1 VTEPDVS
8 REMGRHTTKTL
19 KRRYDLRGDMSADR
33 SVLRQAIE
41 RGERD
46 GGAIEFKERLTRE
59 VHLADGRKESLAA
72 QLRHRVLSGDGEAT
86 YVVGVTDD
94 GGIAGIPPERFS
106 ETMDVLSLLA
116 EEADAHIHDV
126 ETWGVTADETADDR
140 RSVEAAGD
148 PGAVHRDDGDDR
160 GLVGIATIREGSVL
174 ETDDAHVVV
183 GTAGH
188 VDHGKST
195 LVGSLVTGQADDGQG
210 GTRGFLDVQPHEIER
225 GLSAD
230 LSYAV
235 YGFDDGDPVRMD
247 NPHRKQDRARIVE
260 EADRLVSFVDTVGH
274 EPWLRTTIRGLVGQ
288 RIDYGLLVVAADD
301 GPTRTTRE
309 HLGILL
315 ATELPTIVAVTK
327 TDLVSEE
334 RIEEVSREIESL
346 LRDVDRTPL
355 SVERHG
361 VATAL
366 DEIGESVVPI
376 VRTSAV
382 SGDGL
387 GNLDTLFASLPKR
400 STPDREEFRMY
411 VDRSY
416 DVKGVG
422 AVASG
427 TVNSGAV
434 ETGDELLV
442 GPMAD
447 GSFREVE
454 VRSIEMHYH
463 RVDRATAGRIVGI
476 ALKGIPES
484 SLERGMVLLPRT
496 ADPEPVREF
505 EAEVV
510 VLNHPTRIQSGYEPV
525 VHLETASEAAEFTP
539 EDGRLLPGDTGR
551 TRVRFK
557 FRPYLVEEGQRFVF
571 REGSSKGVGTVTGVG
586 AGSEPAPADD

>member
-1 VTEPDVS
+1 
-8 REMGRHTTKTL
+8 
-19 KRRYDLRGDMSADR
+19 MSADR
-33 SVLRQAIE
+33 SALRRAIE

-59 VHLADGRKESLAA
+59 VHLAEGRMESLVA

-86 YVVGVTDD
+86 YVLGVTDD
-94 GGIAGIPPERFS
+94 GGLAGIAPEAFS

-116 EEADAHIHDV
+116 DEADAHIADV
-126 ETWGVTADETADDR
+126 ETWSAGADGNGSSE
-140 RSVEAAGD
+140 
-148 PGAVHRDDGDDR
+148 
-160 GLVGIATIREGSVL
+160 GLVGLATLRDGGMF
-174 ETDDAHVVV
+174 ETDDDHLVV

-195 LVGSLVTGQADDGQG
+195 LVGTLVTGRADDGQG
-210 GTRGFLDVQPHEIER
+210 GTRGFLDVQPHEVER

-235 YGFDDGDPVRMD
+235 YGFEDGGDEPVRMD
-247 NPHRKQDRARIVE
+247 NPHRKSDRARIVE

-288 RIDYGLLVVAADD
+288 KLDYGLLVVAADD
-301 GPTRTTRE
+301 GPTKTTRE

-327 TDLVSEE
+327 ADAVSDE
-334 RIEEVSREIESL
+334 RLAEVERETEST
-346 LRDVDRTPL
+346 LRDAGQTPLLVDR
-355 SVERHG
+355 HG
-361 VATAL
+361 IDAAVAEVG
-366 DEIGESVVPI
+366 DGVVPLL
-376 VRTSAV
+376 RTSAV
-382 SGDGL
+382 TKEGIGT
-387 GNLDTLFASLPKR
+387 LDRLFETLPKR
-400 STPDREEFRMY
+400 ATPAREEFRLY

-416 DVKGVG
+416 KVTGVG

-427 TVNSGAV
+427 TVNSGTV
-434 ETGDELLV
+434 EAGDELLL

-463 RVDRATAGRIVGI
+463 RVDKATAGRIVGI
-476 ALKGIPES
+476 ALKGVDEAEV
-484 SLERGMVLLPRT
+484 ERGMALVPRES
-496 ADPEPVREF
+496 DPAPVREF
-505 EAEVV
+505 GAEVM
-510 VLNHPTRIQSGYEPV
+510 VLNHPTRIREGYEPV
-525 VHLETASEAAEFTP
+525 VHVETVSEAAVFAP
-539 EDGRLLPGDTGR
+539 EGGRLLPGDTGR

-571 REGSSKGVGTVTGVG
+571 REGSSKGVGTIRDVG
-586 AGSEPAPADD
+586 TTE

>member
-1 VTEPDVS
+1 
-8 REMGRHTTKTL
+8 
-19 KRRYDLRGDMSADR
+19 MSADR
-33 SVLRQAIE
+33 SALRRALE

-59 VHLADGRKESLAA
+59 LHLSDGRMESLVA

-94 GGIAGIPPERFS
+94 GGLAGIAPEAFS

-116 EEADAHIHDV
+116 EEADAHIADV
-126 ETWGVTADETADDR
+126 ETWSAGADGEGD
-140 RSVEAAGD
+140 AA
-148 PGAVHRDDGDDR
+148 
-160 GLVGIATIREGSVL
+160 GLVGLATVREGAMFA
-174 ETDDAHVVV
+174 TDDDHLVI

-210 GTRGFLDVQPHEIER
+210 GTRGFLDVQPHEVER

-235 YGFDDGDPVRMD
+235 YGFAEDAGDPVRMD
-247 NPHRKQDRARIVE
+247 NPHRKSDRARIVE

-288 RIDYGLLVVAADD
+288 KLDYGLLVVAADD
-301 GPTRTTRE
+301 GPTATTRE

-315 ATELPTIVAVTK
+315 ATELPTIVAITK
-327 TDLVSEE
+327 TDVVTDDRLAAVE
-334 RIEEVSREIESL
+334 REVEST
-346 LRDVDRTPL
+346 LRDVGETPL
-355 SVERHG
+355 PVDRYG
-361 VATAL
+361 VDTAVAEVG
-366 DEIGESVVPI
+366 DGVVP
-376 VRTSAV
+376 VLRTSAV
-382 SGDGL
+382 ERTG
-387 GNLDTLFASLPKR
+387 LDTLDRLFETLPKR
-400 STPDREEFRMY
+400 ATPEREAFRMY

-416 DVKGVG
+416 KVTGVG

-427 TVNSGAV
+427 TVNSGVV
-434 ETGDELLV
+434 EAGDELLL

-476 ALKGIPES
+476 ALKGVDEEDV
-484 SLERGMVLLPRT
+484 ERGMALVPRD
-496 ADPEPVREF
+496 ADPTPVRSF
-505 EAEVV
+505 DAEVM
-510 VLNHPTRIQSGYEPV
+510 VLNHPTRIQPGYEPV
-525 VHLETASEAAEFTP
+525 VHLETLSEAAVFTP
-539 EDGRLLPGDTGR
+539 AEGRLLPGDTGR

-557 FRPYLVEEGQRFVF
+557 FRPYLVEAGQRFVF
-571 REGSSKGVGTVTGVG
+571 REGSSKGVGTVRDVEST
-586 AGSEPAPADD
+586 E